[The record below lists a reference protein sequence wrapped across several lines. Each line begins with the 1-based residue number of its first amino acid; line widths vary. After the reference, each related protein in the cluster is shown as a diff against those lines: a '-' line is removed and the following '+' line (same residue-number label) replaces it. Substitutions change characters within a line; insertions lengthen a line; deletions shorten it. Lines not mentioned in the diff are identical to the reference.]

1 MFSGP
6 STAIRFS
13 GSLANAVRRAASSP
27 CAPFCQASDSATTWS
42 ICTASL
48 VPWPRRKLI
57 ARPEYGSARTPVS
70 TTQLRV
76 PGLNVS
82 PVRSRARMSLRVS
95 QPLRSTSTQ
104 PAPNSSRSYPVRG
117 ARPLTPIAARAA
129 RAVVGAAA
137 CTASSAAGSD
147 SSPPVCCASG
157 TALFW
162 VSASVSVFSAA
173 FVAASSSVGDADAG
187 VVGAGSDAAA
197 VGSVGVAADAPTA
210 RATNP
215 AVTTM
220 PAALRLAIPHHL
232 ARPAIAAP
240 PPTIRVN
247 NPAVA
252 RALAKPPCTRT
263 ASTSRTAPPRTIHR
277 SGSVV
282 PRPMTPSPVSNRS
295 ATASYSG
302 LGGRRHNRRT
312 AGVASRVGPRIFG
325 PLQPTT
331 PAHEIFRT
339 SAGQGSLSGG
349 RSVAAGTPGVPSGP
363 TAALRLEVGDRLL
376 DLRLVLGLTGLLD
389 HLRRDSR
396 RDELPQHACHACLLV
411 WTAISVP

>member
-1 MFSGP
+1 
-6 STAIRFS
+6 
-13 GSLANAVRRAASSP
+13 
-27 CAPFCQASDSATTWS
+27 
-42 ICTASL
+42 
-48 VPWPRRKLI
+48 
-57 ARPEYGSARTPVS
+57 
-70 TTQLRV
+70 
-76 PGLNVS
+76 
-82 PVRSRARMSLRVS
+82 MSLRVS

-157 TALFW
+157 TALSW

-197 VGSVGVAADAPTA
+197 VGSVGVATDAPTA

-215 AVTTM
+215 AVTTI
-220 PAALRLAIPHHL
+220 PAALRLAMPTHR

-240 PPTIRVN
+240 PPTIRVSN
-247 NPAVA
+247 LAVA
-252 RALAKPPCTRT
+252 RASAKPPCTRT

-277 SGSVV
+277 SGSLV
-282 PRPMTPSPVSNRS
+282 PRPMTPSPVSNRP

-302 LGGRRHNRRT
+302 LGGRRRNRRT
-312 AGVASRVGPRIFG
+312 AGVASRVVRGSSARYSRR
-325 PLQPTT
+325 PLPQ
-331 PAHEIFRT
+331 EVFMT
-339 SAGQGSLSGG
+339 SAGQGSLGGG
-349 RSVAAGTPGVPSGP
+349 RSVAAGTPWAPSGS
-363 TAALRLEVGDRLL
+363 TGALRLEVGDCLL

-389 HLRRDSR
+389 HLRRDPR